1 MLFSEIFGIVPFTTT
16 LDEYYDRINQV
27 LSTELKLPP
36 NILVINFCFLT
47 LELPNYMDHLHH
59 LQKKKTKIF
68 INYLASAARFLTC
81 V

>member
-27 LSTELKLPP
+27 LYTELKLPP
-36 NILVINFCFLT
+36 NIFVISFCFLT
-47 LELPNYMDHLHH
+47 LELPDYMDHLHH
-59 LQKKKTKIF
+59 LQKKTF